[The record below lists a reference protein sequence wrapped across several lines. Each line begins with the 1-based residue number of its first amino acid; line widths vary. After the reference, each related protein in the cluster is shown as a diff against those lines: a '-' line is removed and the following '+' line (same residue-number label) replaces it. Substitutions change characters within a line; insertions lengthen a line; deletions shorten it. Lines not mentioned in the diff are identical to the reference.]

1 MALAT
6 PGEEMERAKIKS
18 GVGVVFSD
26 DSCQS
31 SGTMEGPAVPI
42 DLSAFADTDFCYLT
56 TTGRVTGQPRTI
68 EIWFATHQ
76 QTLYMLAGSRDG
88 AGWVK
93 NLKRTPEVTVRIGER
108 RFSGRARV
116 VSDQSE
122 DALARRLV
130 VGKYQSRDSDDLS
143 DWGRTALPVAV
154 DVTD

>member
-1 MALAT
+1 M
-6 PGEEMERAKIKS
+6 
-18 GVGVVFSD
+18 
-26 DSCQS
+26 
-31 SGTMEGPAVPI
+31 

-68 EIWFATHQ
+68 EIWFAIHR
-76 QTLYMLAGSRDG
+76 QTLYFLAGSKED

-93 NLKRTPEVTVRIGER
+93 NLTRTPEVTIRIGKR
-108 RFSGRARV
+108 RFSGHAWV

-143 DWGRTALPVAV
+143 DWGLTALPIAV
-154 DVTD
+154 DITD